1 MIEYIEFKTNN
12 HFCVTLEN
20 VPEKFYDGLKTK
32 FNAKFFSFEKSNTSI
47 IVSMKFQ
54 EKLTDTQHLKMV
66 GRKFLFDES
75 AYYLSEN
82 NAFAKIEFDKLL
94 DENFAIH
101 IEPNFDPIR
110 FVGYI
115 LEPIIRI
122 RLLKKGFVSIH
133 SSSCH
138 IDGKMFLFPAWG
150 NVGKTNLI
158 LAMNKNGATVFGDD
172 WTTITPDG
180 KALIDIRPLNLLF
193 YNFKVFP
200 EYLEMISWKK
210 KFFLKLDSIIRDKSS
225 SRKQRSATMMRIYE
239 LTLRLTETLS
249 NTHIPLETIQ
259 ENRITESEV
268 TSIYLMLKNRKH
280 SIEKLEN
287 IEIEEIAKKSAIC
300 FIYENQSFFN
310 HLKEYMY
317 ASNKPL
323 GSYINDIENRY
334 IEVFK
339 KIFNNLNIN
348 KGLILLPEEPERNK
362 LEEFAIELMDTNK

>member
-1 MIEYIEFKTNN
+1 LIEYIEFKTND

-20 VPEKFYDGLKTK
+20 VPEKFYNGLKRK
-32 FNAKFFSFEKSNTSI
+32 FSTKFFSYDRSSTPV
-47 IVSMKFQ
+47 IVSIKFKQ
-54 EKLTDTQHLKMV
+54 QLADVEYLKMV

-75 AYYLSEN
+75 ACYLSEN
-82 NAFAKIEFDKLL
+82 TALVKIQFDKLL
-94 DENFAIH
+94 DEDFTIY

-110 FVGYI
+110 FVGYL

-133 SSSCH
+133 SSSCY
-138 IDGKMFLFPAWG
+138 INGQMFLFPAWG

-158 LAMNKNGATVFGDD
+158 LAMHKNGATIFGDD

-225 SRKQRSATMMRIYE
+225 LRKQRSATMLRIYE

-249 NTHIPLETIQ
+249 NTHISLDSIQ
-259 ENRITESEV
+259 ENKITESEV
-268 TSIYLMLKNRKH
+268 TSVYLMMKH
-280 SIEKLEN
+280 KEQSIKKFET

-300 FIYENQSFFN
+300 FVYENQSFFN
-310 HLKEYMY
+310 NIEEYMY
-317 ASNKPL
+317 ATGNSL
-323 GSYINDIENRY
+323 GSFINDIENMY

-339 KIFNNLNIN
+339 NIFNNPNLN
-348 KGLILLPEEPERNK
+348 KGLILLPEEPERDVLNM
-362 LEEFAIELMDTNK
+362 FAIELIGMNK